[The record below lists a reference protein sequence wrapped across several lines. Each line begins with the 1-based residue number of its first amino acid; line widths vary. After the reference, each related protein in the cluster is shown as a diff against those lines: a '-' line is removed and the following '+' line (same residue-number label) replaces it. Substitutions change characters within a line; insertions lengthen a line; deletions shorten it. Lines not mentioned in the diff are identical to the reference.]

1 MAANIDSNL
10 ANWSTTAA
18 SNQPD
23 TTDSNDIVSDLR
35 QIQVVVRKYLATK
48 GSDIASGA
56 TVDLSTATGNYV
68 HVTGVT
74 TVTALGTVAAGLRY
88 LLVFDGALTF
98 THNATSL
105 ILPGGA
111 NITTAAG
118 DRCEVVSLG
127 SGNWRCL
134 WFQPAAGTP
143 LVTVPVANGGTGA
156 TSASAARTN
165 LSAASSGA
173 NSDITSLSGLTTA
186 LSIAQGG
193 TASTTAAAARTALG
207 LAIGTDVQAYDA
219 DIAIVSASQAEMEAG
234 TEAALRSMSPL
245 RVAQAISALGS
256 SLKISNTATAS
267 GTAVDFTGIPST
279 AKRVTVMLNGVSTN
293 GTANLLIQIGDSGGI
308 ETTGY
313 VSTSVGTAAGG
324 NGATS
329 STAGFVIF
337 SNDATN
343 SWSGNLTINLLD
355 SSTFEY
361 IASGTFT
368 PSTSVVTNSAG
379 NKQLT
384 TILDRLRVTT
394 SNGTDA
400 FDAGKLSY
408 SYE

>member
-68 HVTGVT
+68 HVTGIT

-118 DRCEVVSLG
+118 DRCEVISLG

-143 LVTVPVANGGTGA
+143 LVTVPVANGGTGS
-156 TSASAARTN
+156 TSAS
-165 LSAASSGA
+165 
-173 NSDITSLSGLTTA
+173 
-186 LSIAQGG
+186 
-193 TASTTAAAARTALG
+193 AARTALG

-219 DIAIVSASQAEMEAG
+219 DLAAIAGLTSAAN
-234 TEAALRSMSPL
+234 
-245 RVAQAISALGS
+245 
-256 SLKISNTATAS
+256 KIPMFSGS
-267 GTAVDFTGIPST
+267 GTATVIDFKDEDNMVSDSATAVPSQQSVKAYVTSQLVQIAST
-279 AKRVTVMLNGVSTN
+279 AETQAGTSTTKAVSPGGLLGALGMSNHYKHGDTTTVCATS
-293 GTANLLIQIGDSGGI
+293 GTTAIAHGLGATPRLIQIRLKCKTADNGYAIGDEIVVSLRDNGGYGS
-308 ETTGY
+308 T
-313 VSTSVGTAAGG
+313 VSL
-324 NGATS
+324 
-329 STAGFVIF
+329 
-337 SNDATN
+337 DATN
-343 SWSGNLTINLLD
+343 ITVHW
-355 SSTFEY
+355 
-361 IASGTFT
+361 ASLMW
-368 PSTSVVTNSAG
+368 TSVTKGGGAG
-379 NKQLT
+379 ALLT
-384 TILDRLRVTT
+384 AT
-394 SNGTDA
+394 SWYFIVDA
-400 FDAGKLSY
+400 WA
-408 SYE
+408 

>member
-1 MAANIDSNL
+1 MAANISAEL
-10 ANWSTTAA
+10 FNWSTTAA

-400 FDAGKLSY
+400 FDAGRLSY

>member
-1 MAANIDSNL
+1 MAANISAEL
-10 ANWSTTAA
+10 FNWSTTAA

-156 TSASAARTN
+156 TS
-165 LSAASSGA
+165 
-173 NSDITSLSGLTTA
+173 
-186 LSIAQGG
+186 
-193 TASTTAAAARTALG
+193 AAAARTALG

-400 FDAGKLSY
+400 FDAGRLSY

>member
-1 MAANIDSNL
+1 MAANISAEL
-10 ANWSTTAA
+10 FNWSTTAA